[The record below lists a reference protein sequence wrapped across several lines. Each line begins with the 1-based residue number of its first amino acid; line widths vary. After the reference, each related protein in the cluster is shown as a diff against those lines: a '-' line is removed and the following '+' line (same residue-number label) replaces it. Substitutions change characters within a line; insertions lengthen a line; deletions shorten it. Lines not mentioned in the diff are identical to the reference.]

1 MESTPAPGGSMGSA
15 PNSGGSSSNTSSQ
28 QGGAHAGSHPS
39 NNSTTIQQTGIST
52 LSRAELKKAKAVSD
66 AIDKSLRADRERQQK
81 ERGAKLLILGPSET
95 GKTTVLKQLKLLYGR
110 KGLEAERQ
118 TYRRVVHLNAMKAI
132 QALSYGL
139 QKANIPLEHAG
150 NIAHLETVMRL
161 ETTLKR
167 YSITSIGF
175 TNPAI
180 PRKITDAKA
189 ETDMFLEM
197 VPAIRALWADGGI
210 KETFNTGSNLNLQD
224 SAKYFLDS
232 IDRIADLNYIPT
244 DDDILQA
251 RVRTLAVSEHLFNI
265 DGVVYRIYDVG
276 GQKSLR
282 KYWAP
287 YFDDV
292 NAIIFMVA
300 LSAYDQP
307 CEDDERQNRLQEC
320 MSLFNSIA
328 NHKLFEITSF
338 VLFLN
343 KIDIFQRKLDSG
355 SLVSKYFPEYRGPN
369 DYENTT
375 VFFQHRFLQQ
385 CKDTAKQVY
394 THFTHATDTNQMKVI
409 VVAVN
414 AIVQRLNL
422 RSSGLL

>member
-1 MESTPAPGGSMGSA
+1 MEPSQGQGASGPASA
-15 PNSGGSSSNTSSQ
+15 NISSSSSSSNAPSHS
-28 QGGAHAGSHPS
+28 GAATGSHSITAAQPL
-39 NNSTTIQQTGIST
+39 TTLPAMTKSDMK
-52 LSRAELKKAKAVSD
+52 RAKAVSD
-66 AIDKSLRADRERQQK
+66 AIDKALRADRERLMK

-110 KGLEAERQ
+110 KGLDAERQ

-139 QKANIPLEHAG
+139 QRSNIPLEHAE

-197 VPAIRALWADGGI
+197 VPAIKALWDDAGI
-210 KETFNTGSNLNLQD
+210 KETFQTGGSLCLQD

-232 IDRIADLNYIPT
+232 IDRIADPNYIPT

-265 DGVVYRIYDVG
+265 DGVNYRIFDVG

-292 NAIIFMVA
+292 NAIIFVCA

-307 CEDDERQNRLQEC
+307 CEDDERQNRLSEC
-320 MSLFNSIA
+320 LSLFNSIA
-328 NHKLFEITSF
+328 NHKLFEVTSF
-338 VLFLN
+338 ILFLN
-343 KIDIFQRKLDSG
+343 KIDIFQRKLESG
-355 SLVSKYFPEYRGPN
+355 SLLRDHFPSYKGEN
-369 DYENTT
+369 DYASASDFIHEE
-375 VFFQHRFLQQ
+375 FLSQ
-385 CKDTAKQVY
+385 CKDTSKQVY
-394 THFTHATDTNQMKVI
+394 VHFTHATDTRQMKVI
-409 VVAVN
+409 VLAVN
-414 AIVQRLNL
+414 SIVQRLNL

>member
-1 MESTPAPGGSMGSA
+1 MEPTAGQ
-15 PNSGGSSSNTSSQ
+15 GSSSTDISNNASSSSH
-28 QGGAHAGSHPS
+28 AHSSAGSHS
-39 NNSTTIQQTGIST
+39 ISAAQPVAVSSVAPLT
-52 LSRAELKKAKAVSD
+52 KAEMKRAKAVSD
-66 AIDKSLRADRERQQK
+66 AIDRALRADRERLMK

-110 KGLEAERQ
+110 KGLDAERQ

-139 QKANIPLEHAG
+139 QRSNIPLEHPE

-167 YSITSIGF
+167 YSITSLGF

-197 VPAIRALWADGGI
+197 VPAIKALWNDEGI
-210 KETFNTGSNLNLQD
+210 KQTFRTGGSLNLQD

-232 IDRIADLNYIPT
+232 IDRIAEPNYIPT

-265 DGVVYRIYDVG
+265 DGVNYRIFDVG

-292 NAIIFMVA
+292 NAIIFMCA

-307 CEDDERQNRLQEC
+307 CEDDERQNRLAEC
-320 MSLFNSIA
+320 LSLFNSIA
-328 NHKLFEITSF
+328 NHKLFEMTSF
-338 VLFLN
+338 ILFLN
-343 KIDIFQRKLDSG
+343 KIDIFQRKLESG
-355 SLVSKYFPEYRGPN
+355 SLLRDHFPAYKGEN
-369 DYENTT
+369 DYASATDFIHEE
-375 VFFQHRFLQQ
+375 FLGQ
-385 CKDTAKQVY
+385 CKDTSKQVY
-394 THFTHATDTNQMKVI
+394 VHFTHATDTKQMRVI
-409 VVAVN
+409 VLAVN